1 MLAWVLKQQGVAPLL
16 HYLDDFLTIGPPD
29 ANTCQKYM
37 DTIKEVCEILGVPL
51 AVEKVEGPSTVLS
64 FLGITLDTCKMEAR
78 LPEEKL
84 TRVQHTVADWLTR
97 KKATKR
103 EILSLVGQ
111 LQHATKVV
119 RYGRTFVARM
129 YSTAAKVPQLDF
141 HTRLNLAFR
150 SDLWW
155 WHTFLHLWNGVS
167 LMHWIPD
174 TSPPHNSI

>member
-1 MLAWVLKQQGVAPLL
+1 
-16 HYLDDFLTIGPPD
+16 
-29 ANTCQKYM
+29 M

-84 TRVQHTVADWLTR
+84 TKMQHTVADWLTR

-119 RYGRTFVARM
+119 RYMAELSWQECTLQQPK
-129 YSTAAKVPQLDF
+129 S
-141 HTRLNLAFR
+141 HN
-150 SDLWW
+150 
-155 WHTFLHLWNGVS
+155 
-167 LMHWIPD
+167 WIFTPD
-174 TSPPHNSI
+174 